1 MILGAARGAAHLQ
14 CYLDWKRTIAA
25 KEDIL
30 SKRLLEA
37 LQIWYAKFPSS
48 KKRGRSLLAGRPPDS
63 IERGLLS
70 RCSTI
75 QRTTIP
81 RTTRDLLVEPRRGGA
96 GAAPPAGCWGAQ

>member
-1 MILGAARGAAHLQ
+1 MARRSPAGAGGNMILGAARGAAHLQ

-63 IERGLLS
+63 IERGLLD
-70 RCSTI
+70 C
-75 QRTTIP
+75 
-81 RTTRDLLVEPRRGGA
+81 LLRNHSIA
-96 GAAPPAGCWGAQ
+96 GQSVVP